1 MKRVLEMKRI
11 IGFAL
16 MGAWML
22 SACNNDEGAGNGDF
36 GQTEFQPI
44 ELNVTEQAMAE
55 GQTGFAY
62 SLFAALNQNRRGE
75 NLLVSPF
82 NLQCALGMLSNGAVG
97 ETRDEIVRAMG
108 LDGYP
113 QDEVNAYFQKL
124 IQGMNGVNPYI
135 SVQTSNSVWVNQRV
149 TLNEAFWQT
158 SEEKY
163 KALVALLD
171 FEDPSSVNL
180 VNAWCDETTH
190 GKIPKVLDGLFP
202 SIYVYLLNSVYF
214 KARWDTEFSKSQ
226 TRQDDFYTGAGNT
239 VRAYFMHQTIE
250 RGYVADGEGFTSA
263 VLPYVDGNYEMRFIL
278 PDEGVSVDDV
288 ADALAS
294 SDALREAI
302 DNGGLC
308 RINYAVPRFEMEN
321 DITLNGALQALG
333 MKLAFT
339 AEGDLSALTTPYAPV
354 STIFQVA
361 TLTVDEEGS
370 EGAAVTAVTDGAAP
384 PDETLK
390 EVDFTL
396 NRPFLFL
403 ITETGTGTVLFMGK
417 VENPA

>member
-1 MKRVLEMKRI
+1 MKRI
-11 IGFAL
+11 LGFAL

-36 GQTEFQPI
+36 GQMEFQPI

-62 SLFAALNQNRRGE
+62 SLFAALNQNRGGE

-82 NLQCALGMLSNGAVG
+82 SLQCALGMLSNGAVG

-163 KALVALLD
+163 KSLVALLD

-180 VNAWCDETTH
+180 VNAWCNETTH

-226 TRQDDFYTGAGNT
+226 TRQDDFYAGVGNT
-239 VRAYFMHQTIE
+239 VRAYFMHKTVE
-250 RGYVADGEGFTSA
+250 HSYLADGEGFTSA
-263 VLPYVDGNYEMRFIL
+263 VLPYVGGHYEMRFIL
-278 PDEGVSVDDV
+278 PDEGVTVDEV

-294 SDALREAI
+294 PGVLQAAI
-302 DNGGLC
+302 DNGEEC
-308 RINYAVPRFEMEN
+308 RINYVVPRFEMKD

-339 AEGDLSALTTPYAPV
+339 GEGDLSALTTPYAPV

-361 TLTVDEEGS
+361 TLKVDEEGS

-396 NRPFLFL
+396 DRPFLFL
-403 ITETGTGTVLFMGK
+403 LTETGTGTVLFMGK
-417 VENPA
+417 VENPK